1 MATQVTLKAGLR
13 EGHGKGR
20 ARKLRA
26 EGKLPAVVYG
36 AEMAPISLVLNTHE
50 AKLLFHS
57 ISVEN
62 TIVNLEVEG
71 KKTALPTLV
80 REIQTHPYRP
90 EILHVDFLRIRS
102 GVEVEL
108 DVPVHLTGSAKGVR
122 DDGGVIDQPMHG
134 LPIRCVP
141 DRIPEEILVD
151 VSELEIGDTVHV
163 SEITLP
169 EGVTA
174 MLDGRRIVCSVQ
186 PPTVLAVVEEEP
198 EEPTDPA
205 LVGEAEG
212 EAPGEVKKET
222 ETEKV
227 KEEGGGD

>member
-1 MATQVTLKAGLR
+1 M
-13 EGHGKGR
+13 GKDGPG
-20 ARKLRA
+20 KLRA

-122 DDGGVIDQPMHG
+122 
-134 LPIRCVP
+134 
-141 DRIPEEILVD
+141 
-151 VSELEIGDTVHV
+151 
-163 SEITLP
+163 
-169 EGVTA
+169 
-174 MLDGRRIVCSVQ
+174 GRRWGHRSADAR
-186 PPTVLAVVEEEP
+186 PP
-198 EEPTDPA
+198 DP
-205 LVGEAEG
+205 LRS
-212 EAPGEVKKET
+212 
-222 ETEKV
+222 
-227 KEEGGGD
+227 